1 MSNSTP
7 RRASDAVER
16 AARAMRQLPRAQE
29 FKDDLPAFDLAE
41 DDEDVAIRCAVAFKQ
56 AALAGTKTLT
66 PHTLRLIQ
74 ELGYTVRVQEG
85 VK

>member
-1 MSNSTP
+1 MTITVRIENVYGN
-7 RRASDAVER
+7 RAVY
-16 AARAMRQLPRAQE
+16 PC
-29 FKDDLPAFDLAE
+29 
-41 DDEDVAIRCAVAFKQ
+41 CAVACKL